1 MTADKLSHH
10 KPLLYGLIGLMTGV
24 VLASL
29 IVYNIRPK
37 PPSIVDLSK
46 APANPAVKLVASLP
60 SSPTNAST
68 AIPGMP
74 GMMAQADQH
83 FIVMMIP
90 HHEDAVAMADLAL
103 SRAQHPELK
112 ALANAIKTTQTQ
124 EIQQMQAWYKQWY
137 GAEVPAWS
145 AGMGMGMM
153 QRNGIPST
161 SQRFGM
167 MSMGHRGRGSMG
179 TDLKAL
185 EDATDFDREF
195 IVQMIPHHQMAIM
208 MSRMV
213 ANSAKHPEIRALAQS
228 IARSQSAE
236 IEQMQQ
242 WYQTWY
248 PQR

>member
-1 MTADKLSHH
+1 MTANKLSHQ
-10 KPLLYGLIGLMTGV
+10 KPLLYGLIGLTTGA

-37 PPSIVDLSK
+37 PLSSVRLST
-46 APANPAVKLVASLP
+46 APGNTAAREVIFPKSA
-60 SSPTNAST
+60 PTSAPT
-68 AIPGMP
+68 AIPVMP

-83 FIVMMIP
+83 FIVMMVP
-90 HHEDAVAMADLAL
+90 HHEDAVAMAALAL

-124 EIQQMQAWYKQWY
+124 ELQQMQAWYKQWY

-153 QRNGIPST
+153 QPSGVT
-161 SQRFGM
+161 SPSQQPGM
-167 MSMGHRGRGSMG
+167 MARRHMGRGSMG
-179 TDLKAL
+179 TDLNAL
-185 EDATDFDREF
+185 EQAADFDREF

-208 MSRMV
+208 MSTMV
-213 ANSAKHPEIRALAQS
+213 SNSAKHPEIRKLAQS